1 MPVPAIEVVNLEKV
15 YSRRRGESVRA
26 VDGLT
31 FSIAPGSIFGLLGP
45 NGAGKTTTLK
55 ILTTLIK
62 PTAGQARVLG
72 IDAVNEPL
80 KVRQHI
86 AVVIQESA
94 VELFLSVRDNLHTF
108 ARFHGL
114 RGDEIERRAS
124 RVIAQFGLESESGKK
139 VMDLSGGFRRR
150 VQVAKVFMVD
160 TPVVFLDEFSTGMDP
175 ILKRSIMAL
184 LRESAQQG
192 RTIVLTTQILQEAE
206 ELCDDILIVNRGR
219 EVARGDLHT
228 LKLLASGVYEVTITF
243 DRVPEGL
250 EAELAAR
257 DPLRLSVSA
266 TTVEIALKEPEHQ
279 VLELVTALSKRAQVL
294 RVEIGGA
301 SLEDVFVQLML
312 DGDRAAP
319 EHALTDGGG
328 R

>member
-1 MPVPAIEVVNLEKV
+1 
-15 YSRRRGESVRA
+15 
-26 VDGLT
+26 
-31 FSIAPGSIFGLLGP
+31 
-45 NGAGKTTTLK
+45 
-55 ILTTLIK
+55 
-62 PTAGQARVLG
+62 
-72 IDAVNEPL
+72 
-80 KVRQHI
+80 
-86 AVVIQESA
+86 
-94 VELFLSVRDNLHTF
+94 
-108 ARFHGL
+108 
-114 RGDEIERRAS
+114 
-124 RVIAQFGLESESGKK
+124 VIAQFGLESESGRK

-319 EHALTDGGG
+319 EHALIDGGG

>member
-1 MPVPAIEVVNLEKV
+1 MSVPAIEVVNLEKV
-15 YSRRRGESVRA
+15 YARRGRDPVRA
-26 VDGLT
+26 VDGLS
-31 FSIAPGSIFGLLGP
+31 FEVASGSIFGLLGP

-55 ILTTLIK
+55 ILTTLMR
-62 PTAGQARVLG
+62 PTAGEARVG
-72 IDAVNEPL
+72 GHDVVREPV
-80 KVRQHI
+80 KVRQRI

-94 VELFLSVRDNLHTF
+94 AELFLSVRDNLSTF

-114 RGDEIERRAS
+114 RGEEVGRRAA
-124 RVIAQFGLESESGKK
+124 RVISRFGLEAEAGRK
-139 VMDLSGGFRRR
+139 VMDLSGGYRRR

-160 TPVVFLDEFSTGMDP
+160 TPIVFMDEFSTGMDP
-175 ILKRSIMAL
+175 LLKRSVMAL
-184 LRESAQQG
+184 LRESAENG
-192 RTIVLTTQILQEAE
+192 RTIVLTTQILHEAE

-228 LKLLASGVYEVTITF
+228 LKLLAAGVYEVTIMF

-257 DPLRLSVSA
+257 HPLRLQVSA
-266 TTVEIALKEPEHQ
+266 TTLEIALKEPESR
-279 VLELVTALSKRAQVL
+279 VLALVTELSARAQVL

-301 SLEDVFVQLML
+301 SLEDVFVQLM
-312 DGDRAAP
+312 DG
-319 EHALTDGGG
+319 ESHGGG

>member
-124 RVIAQFGLESESGKK
+124 RVIAQFGLESESGRK

-319 EHALTDGGG
+319 EHALIDGGG